1 MSLSRRVGD
10 PTHVSV
16 ALVPDGRYHKHARQ
30 TALIVGAW
38 ILLAGVLNAQAGS
51 VFNVTTNADLV
62 DDNIGDGLC
71 HTSANTCSLRAAV
84 MQANALSGAGS
95 TLIVLPSGNYV
106 LGLGNGLH
114 LGNAS
119 HPGRSL
125 IIDGAGASTTI
136 IDANQTGS
144 IVVDSSLVALIKGLT
159 IRNGLSNFGGGI
171 TSLGTLTL
179 IRCTIQGNRALGDG
193 GGIGNAGNLNVIQST
208 LRANTAMYGG
218 GIANEGIA
226 RVSESLLRDN
236 HATLDGGGIH
246 NGGSSN
252 GSRHLYMINSTLSAN
267 FADNNGGG
275 IFSDFANSI
284 TFLYNTSLVGNDADD
299 DHDQGGGVGG
309 GIYAQTGARFV
320 LVNALL
326 ANNTQ
331 TGFTDNDCSGV
342 FETYGR
348 NFFTFPTDCSSS
360 NGGVL
365 YSLSP
370 ASVASLQDNGGPTW
384 SHALLGF
391 SEAIDSAQISL
402 GCVDETGAHL
412 GTDQRGAPRPSVN
425 RFCDAGAFE
434 YGAVVPVTDLI
445 FRNGFEG
452 GP

>member
-1 MSLSRRVGD
+1 MSRHGEGEGSAIRARREPVDG
-10 PTHVSV
+10 HRRKARCANVVSS
-16 ALVPDGRYHKHARQ
+16 
-30 TALIVGAW
+30 ICM
-38 ILLAGVLNAQAGS
+38 LLAVVHAHADS
-51 VFNVTTNADLV
+51 VFNVTTVADAV
-62 DDNIGDGLC
+62 DDNIGDGIC

-95 TLIVLPSGNYV
+95 TLIVLPSGTYV
-106 LGLGNGLH
+106 LGLGNGLY
-114 LGNAS
+114 LGNVS
-119 HPGRSL
+119 HPNRSL

-136 IDANQTGS
+136 IDANQAGS
-144 IVVDSSLVALIKGLT
+144 VVVDSSLVALIDGVT
-159 IRNGLSNFGGGI
+159 IRNGLANFGGGI

-179 IRCTIQGNRALGDG
+179 IRCTIEGNRALEDG
-193 GGIGNAGNLNVIQST
+193 GGIGNAGNLNLIQST
-208 LRANTAMYGG
+208 VRANTAMYGG

-236 HATLDGGGIH
+236 HVEMDGGGIH
-246 NGGSSN
+246 NAGSSN

-267 FADNNGGG
+267 LADNNGGG
-275 IFSDFANSI
+275 IFSDFTNSI
-284 TFLYNTSLVGNDADD
+284 TFLYNTSLVGNGADD
-299 DHDQGGGVGG
+299 DHDEGGGVGG
-309 GIYAQTGARFV
+309 GVYAQPGARFV

-331 TGFTDNDCSGV
+331 TVFTDNDCSGV

-360 NGGVL
+360 NGGTL
-365 YSLSP
+365 YPLTP
-370 ASVASLQDNGGPTW
+370 ASVATLQDNGGPTW

-452 GP
+452 AQ